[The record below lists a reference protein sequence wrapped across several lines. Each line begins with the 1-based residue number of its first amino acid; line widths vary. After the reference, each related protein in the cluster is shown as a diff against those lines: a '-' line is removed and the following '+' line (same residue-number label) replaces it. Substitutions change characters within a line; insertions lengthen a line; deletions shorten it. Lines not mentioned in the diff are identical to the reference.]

1 MATRQNPEVEADRW
15 VDAWLHALA
24 QAGASP
30 GQLTTQARALARAVT
45 QVRPDPAAQAT
56 WDAFAE
62 WVQQEQ
68 TR

>member
-1 MATRQNPEVEADRW
+1 MAMPRTPEAEADRW

-30 GQLTTQARALARAVT
+30 MQLATRARALARAVT
-45 QVRPDPAAQAT
+45 QARPDSTACAT
-56 WDAFAE
+56 WEAFAE
-62 WVQQEQ
+62 WVQQKQ

>member
-45 QVRPDPAAQAT
+45 QTQPDPSARAT
-56 WDAFAE
+56 WSAFAA
-62 WVQQEQ
+62 WVQ
-68 TR
+68 RKRAR

>member
-1 MATRQNPEVEADRW
+1 MATRQTPEAEADRW

-30 GQLTTQARALARAVT
+30 MQLATRARALARAVT
-45 QVRPDPAAQAT
+45 QTQPDPSACAT
-56 WDAFAE
+56 WEAFAE